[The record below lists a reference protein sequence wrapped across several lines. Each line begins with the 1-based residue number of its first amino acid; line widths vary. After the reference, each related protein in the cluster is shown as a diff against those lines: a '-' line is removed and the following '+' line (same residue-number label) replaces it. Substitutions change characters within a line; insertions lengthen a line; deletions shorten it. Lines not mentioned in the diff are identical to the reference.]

1 MNHDTGPLPLDL
13 YALGRG
19 LAYAATLALIGAC
32 VFAALLPRWRDAED
46 DETALAA
53 RALDRVW
60 RVAGVAAALLL
71 CAHLLRAYGQ
81 VRSFL
86 DPSEPTTWDFARSA
100 LTRTTWG
107 RGWMAQVTAA
117 TLSLLMAL
125 LAPRR
130 SASGVQL
137 LGTAALAVACTSPL
151 TGHAVEHP
159 WGLPLGVGLHALHL
173 IGGGVWLGTLLSM
186 LVAGLLAITTPS
198 PARDHTA
205 LARMITV
212 FSPVALTG
220 AGLAVGAGLLLAYA
234 YVGDLASLWGT
245 DYGRTLLVKT
255 GLLAITMALGAWNWR
270 RVTPRLGSPLG
281 TSELTRSA
289 TIELCIGALLLAAT
303 AVLVALPAPR
313 V

>member
-32 VFAALLPRWRDAED
+32 VFAALLPRWRDEED

-53 RALDRVW
+53 RGLDRAW
-60 RVAGVAAALLL
+60 RVAGGAAALLL

-86 DPSEPTTWDFARSA
+86 DPIEPTTWDFTRAA
-100 LTRTTWG
+100 LTQTTWG
-107 RGWMAQVTAA
+107 RGWMAQVAA
-117 TLSLLMAL
+117 AALSLLMAL

-130 SASGVQL
+130 SAAGVQL
-137 LGTAALAVACTSPL
+137 LGTAALAVTCTSPL

-173 IGGGVWLGTLLSM
+173 IGGGVWLGTLLSI
-186 LVAGLLAITTPS
+186 LVAGLRAITTPS
-198 PARDHTA
+198 LPRDHA
-205 LARMITV
+205 AVARMITV

-220 AGLAVGAGLLLAYA
+220 AGLAVGAGLLMAYA
-234 YVGDLASLWGT
+234 YIGDFASLWGT
-245 DYGRTLLVKT
+245 TYGRTLLVKT
-255 GLLAITMALGAWNWR
+255 GLLVITMALGAWNWR
-270 RVTPRLGSPLG
+270 RVTPRLGSSRG

-303 AVLVALPAPR
+303 AVLVALPAPK